1 MDRFELNWPNMD
13 AQLLTDGWRCRIVW
27 RQRGQRR
34 QHSGIGGTIDNNLQ
48 CVRRVAESLDGV
60 PYLIGALKARGHDRL
75 ARQIES
81 LAGEN
86 GPMASPSPE
95 DNAAPGPGAGPEKRA
110 APERPAAAEPQRA
123 ARKALPATRTWV
135 SRLEGSVA
143 FESASNRRAKT
154 WIDLGPLGDSG
165 EVLLLK
171 APAPKGKAEWV
182 LKRTWPDEAGR
193 KAEYVAAE
201 DFRGIAAWLVSADA
215 DDAFVDNLFS
225 ATAALDHASLVAAAR
240 VWRSVNATTH

>member
-48 CVRRVAESLDGV
+48 CVQRVAESLDGV

-81 LAGEN
+81 LAGESEAL
-86 GPMASPSPE
+86 ASVSPE
-95 DNAAPGPGAGPEKRA
+95 EDTAPGPGAVPEKRA
-110 APERPAAAEPQRA
+110 APEGPAAEPQRA

-143 FESASNRRAKT
+143 FEPASNRRART

-165 EVLLLK
+165 EVLMLK

-182 LKRTWPDEAGR
+182 LKRTWPDDAGR

-201 DFRGIAAWLVSADA
+201 AFRGIAAWLVSAGA

-225 ATAALDHASLVAAAR
+225 ATAALDHASLVAAAGA
-240 VWRSVNATTH
+240 WRSVHAATH